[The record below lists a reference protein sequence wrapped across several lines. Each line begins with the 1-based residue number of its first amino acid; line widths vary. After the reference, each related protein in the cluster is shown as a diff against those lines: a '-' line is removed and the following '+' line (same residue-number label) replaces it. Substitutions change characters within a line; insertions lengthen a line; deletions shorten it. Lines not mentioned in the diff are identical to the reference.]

1 MYVETVY
8 SATIDNQTVF
18 VKVAEQ
24 METKNDAKIQA
35 MKDVINAFVLPG
47 QQGQIEVKCSPAIT
61 SGVPNQQSSS
71 SASSS
76 LMNTDKQ
83 SNASVG
89 NNQPSSK
96 SRSSQ
101 TCKEPK
107 ITNSQIY
114 LLKKTLRGL
123 NRTDADF
130 CQQYHL
136 DRIENLPKEDAR
148 WIIRDLL
155 ETERR

>member
-1 MYVETVY
+1 MSNT
-8 SATIDNQTVF
+8 A
-18 VKVAEQ
+18 AEIAFAIQ
-24 METKNDAKIQA
+24 NDRPSIMIRVMAQEEGKTMPDLRGMLSQIQEAITEYQA
-35 MKDVINAFVLPG
+35 MPQVRLLL
-47 QQGQIEVKCSPAIT
+47 
-61 SGVPNQQSSS
+61 SSEGMVHDLSDTAMDS
-71 SASSS
+71 SNGSSRFRGAQ
-76 LMNTDKQ
+76 N
-83 SNASVG
+83 
-89 NNQPSSK
+89 SSTK

-101 TCKEPK
+101 SCKEAK
-107 ITNSQIY
+107 ITSGQLR

>member
-1 MYVETVY
+1 MYVETAY
-8 SATIDNQTVF
+8 SASIDNQTLS

-35 MKDVINAFVLPG
+35 MKDVISAFVLPG
-47 QQGQIEVKCSPAIT
+47 QQGQIEVKCSPVIT

-89 NNQPSSK
+89 RNQTSSM

-101 TCKEPK
+101 TCKEAK

-114 LLKKTLRGL
+114 LLKRTLRGL

-130 CQQYHL
+130 CQQYHVN
-136 DRIENLPKEDAR
+136 RIEDLPKEDAR
-148 WIIRDLL
+148 WIIRDLR
-155 ETERR
+155 ETEKS